1 MKRPKLPT
9 QWHPV
14 DIVAL
19 VLATGLTGSIGLIL
33 IVTGLQVALGG
44 SFPKVE
50 LSENATQIL
59 ISGIGGMTGLLG
71 AYIGLNRKSKRGKN
85 GEPPQDNNGEIP
97 QE

>member
-1 MKRPKLPT
+1 MSTSNGESPKHIRARK
-9 QWHPV
+9 WRPV
-14 DIVAL
+14 DWVAMT
-19 VLATGLTGSIGLIL
+19 LALGLTGSIALIL
-33 IVTGLQVALGG
+33 IVTGIQVALGG

-71 AYIGLNRKSKRGKN
+71 AYIGLNRRSKSN
-85 GEPPQDNNGEIP
+85 DNNST

>member
-1 MKRPKLPT
+1 MRRPKLPT

-19 VLATGLTGSIGLIL
+19 ILAAGLTGSIGLIL

-71 AYIGLNRKSKRGKN
+71 AYIGLNRKSKRNKN
-85 GEPPQDNNGEIP
+85 GEPPQDNNGELP

>member
-1 MKRPKLPT
+1 MSIFSNRPKLPT

-19 VLATGLTGSIGLIL
+19 VLSLGLTTSICLIL
-33 IVTGLQVALGG
+33 LVTGVQVAIGG

-71 AYIGLNRKSKRGKN
+71 AYIGLNRKSKRN
-85 GEPPQDNNGEIP
+85 SDTPPPSDDEA
-97 QE
+97 

>member
-1 MKRPKLPT
+1 MRRPKLPT

-19 VLATGLTGSIGLIL
+19 ILATGLTLAICLIL
-33 IVTGLQVALGG
+33 IVTGVQVVKGG

-71 AYIGLNRKSKRGKN
+71 AYIGLNRKSKRDKN
-85 GEPPQDNNGEIP
+85 GDQAQDGNVELS

>member
-1 MKRPKLPT
+1 MPITSKRPKLPA

-19 VLATGLTGSIGLIL
+19 ILSVGLTGSIGLIL
-33 IVTGLQVALGG
+33 LVTGLQVALGG

-71 AYIGLNRKSKRGKN
+71 AYIGLNRKSKREKN
-85 GEPPQDNNGEIP
+85 GSSQENSNGV
-97 QE
+97 

>member
-1 MKRPKLPT
+1 MSRIQRPKVATP
-9 QWHPV
+9 WRPV

-19 VLATGLTGSIGLIL
+19 ILSIGLTGSIVLIL
-33 IVTGLQVALGG
+33 IVTGIQVALGG

-71 AYIGLNRKSKRGKN
+71 AYIGLNRSNKKK
-85 GEPPQDNNGEIP
+85 GEDPENSNDV
-97 QE
+97 

>member
-1 MKRPKLPT
+1 M
-9 QWHPV
+9 

-19 VLATGLTGSIGLIL
+19 ILAVGLTGSIGLIL

-71 AYIGLNRKSKRGKN
+71 AYIGLNRKSKREKN
-85 GEPPQDNNGEIP
+85 NDTPSPSEDEA
-97 QE
+97 